1 MSRVAVFPGSFDPM
15 TMAHLDVG
23 RRAAAL
29 FDRLVIGVLH
39 NPKKAPLFTVEERVA
54 MIREA
59 VAEFGDN
66 VVVEAFDGLTVEFA
80 RRQEAGFIVRGLRAV
95 SDFEAELQMAH
106 TNRRL
111 RPAVDTIFLMSALEF
126 GYLSSTLAKEVA
138 QFGGDVGEMVP
149 PPVRSA
155 LEARFRV
162 ALTSRGHRHD
172 SRMTGAALGR
182 GYNRAVQEG
191 VPRTSSFSWSGS
203 RPSWRPARSC
213 RSRTTSCSTRPRC
226 WS

>member
-59 VAEFGDN
+59 VAEFDDN

-111 RPAVDTIFLMSALEF
+111 RPGVDTIFLMSALEF

-149 PPVRSA
+149 PPVRIA
-155 LEARFRV
+155 LEARFR
-162 ALTSRGHRHD
+162 T
-172 SRMTGAALGR
+172 
-182 GYNRAVQEG
+182 
-191 VPRTSSFSWSGS
+191 
-203 RPSWRPARSC
+203 
-213 RSRTTSCSTRPRC
+213 
-226 WS
+226 

>member
-15 TMAHLDVG
+15 TMAHLDVA

-39 NPKKAPLFTVEERVA
+39 NPKKAPLFSVEERVA
-54 MIREA
+54 MISES

-66 VVVEAFDGLTVEFA
+66 VAVEAFDGLTVEFA
-80 RRQEAGFIVRGLRAV
+80 RRQEAAFIVRGLRAV

-111 RPAVDTIFLMSALEF
+111 QRGVDTIFLMSALEF

-138 QFGGDVGEMVP
+138 QFGGDVSSMVP
-149 PPVRSA
+149 DPVARA
-155 LEARFRV
+155 LAERF
-162 ALTSRGHRHD
+162 G
-172 SRMTGAALGR
+172 G
-182 GYNRAVQEG
+182 
-191 VPRTSSFSWSGS
+191 
-203 RPSWRPARSC
+203 
-213 RSRTTSCSTRPRC
+213 
-226 WS
+226 

>member
-15 TMAHLDVG
+15 TMAHLDVA

-39 NPKKAPLFTVEERVA
+39 NPKKAPLFSVEERVS
-54 MIREA
+54 MIRES
-59 VAEFGDN
+59 VAEFDDN
-66 VVVEAFDGLTVEFA
+66 VAVEAFDGLTVEFA

-111 RPAVDTIFLMSALEF
+111 QRGVDTIFLMSALEF

-155 LEARFRV
+155 LEARFR
-162 ALTSRGHRHD
+162 A
-172 SRMTGAALGR
+172 
-182 GYNRAVQEG
+182 
-191 VPRTSSFSWSGS
+191 
-203 RPSWRPARSC
+203 
-213 RSRTTSCSTRPRC
+213 
-226 WS
+226 

>member
-15 TMAHLDVG
+15 TMAHLDVA

-54 MIREA
+54 MIQES
-59 VAEFGDN
+59 VADFGDH
-66 VVVEAFDGLTVEFA
+66 VAVEAFDGLTVEFA

-111 RPAVDTIFLMSALEF
+111 RREVDTVFLMSALEF

-138 QFGGDVGEMVP
+138 QFGGNVGEMVP

-155 LEARFRV
+155 LEAR
-162 ALTSRGHRHD
+162 L
-172 SRMTGAALGR
+172 
-182 GYNRAVQEG
+182 RA
-191 VPRTSSFSWSGS
+191 
-203 RPSWRPARSC
+203 
-213 RSRTTSCSTRPRC
+213 
-226 WS
+226 